1 MNNPSQIT
9 ENREANETSGFF
21 RPAILDVKERVE
33 LRVRGGLI
41 VEGGSFLAGAKYMAN
56 EENGHAET
64 DWIRAKEF
72 QWNYRDG

>member
-9 ENREANETSGFF
+9 AENREANETSGFF
-21 RPAILDVKERVE
+21 RPAILDVKERVG

-41 VEGGSFLAGAKYMAN
+41 VEGGSFLVEVKYIAN
-56 EENGHAET
+56 AENGSAET

-72 QWNYRDG
+72 Q

>member
-9 ENREANETSGFF
+9 ENREANETSEFF

-33 LRVRGGLI
+33 SRVRGGLI
-41 VEGGSFLAGAKYMAN
+41 VKGGSFLAGAKYMAN

-64 DWIRAKEF
+64 DWIKAKEF
-72 QWNYRDG
+72 QWNYRDL